1 MLKRTTALLLCL
13 LPSAADMLPLTAELC
28 VAVGQEPYISI
39 EEAGLPLPP
48 TPEQIRA
55 LPFREFRHQQNAMK
69 ETLLMRWALIRE
81 ARYRAD
87 GKVDAQSAGHARMTE
102 APALL
107 AEIYQSCADGN
118 LTRAQ
123 EHEIASVLELLLHGY
138 RTDELAVRLLVHE
151 AELTP
156 DDVRALATFLPLD
169 DAFNLLPLRPPT
181 HAEMLSDLRC
191 MRREYARL
199 AEIYAAV
206 QDKESADAAAVAA
219 LPVVR
224 CLLTTART
232 AYCLRLPEHN
242 LSPAQATVL
251 KDANAAYARLMEQRT
266 RLQQQGVMA
275 ESVRLRALDILAE

>member
-1 MLKRTTALLLCL
+1 MLNRTSALLLCL
-13 LPSAADMLPLTAELC
+13 LPAAADMLPLTAEQC
-28 VAVGQEPYISI
+28 AAVGEEPYVSI
-39 EEAGLPLPP
+39 AEAGLPLPP

-55 LPFREFRHQQNAMK
+55 LPFHVFRHQQNAVK

-102 APALL
+102 APELL

-123 EHEIASVLELLLHGY
+123 EHEIASVLELLLNGY

-156 DDVRALATFLPLD
+156 EDVSSLAAFLPLD

-232 AYCLRLPEHN
+232 AYCLRQPEHN

-266 RLQQQGVMA
+266 RLQQLGVMA